1 MRIVILVAC
10 FWFATNTLESKI
22 VFYSDRDGNYEIYT
36 MNSDGTHQTR
46 LGFGYAPN
54 SMPVWSPNGR
64 QIAFES
70 YREGNR
76 EVYVMDADGKK
87 QRNLPRHPALDAFP
101 SWSLDGSQIV
111 FASARNDGRSGDLNL
126 FVMDAD
132 GGNVRQLT
140 NIAHAS
146 RPKWS
151 MANGWWILFEGYFN
165 KLQPTQEI
173 YVIRADGAGLRQISQ
188 PTNKHKIFA
197 SWSPNSEQI
206 LYTETTTFKVDN
218 MFPTIATLDAAGQKV
233 IRSEPIPIPLKV
245 FQPVAFS
252 ADGKSILFSG
262 KKQKRWNIYRLHLHN
277 RKLIRLTNTP
287 FKDVGP
293 HEWNPR
299 LSVSPQGL
307 TSTLWGKIKTIK

>member
-1 MRIVILVAC
+1 MRIIIAVVCL
-10 FWFATNTLESKI
+10 WLATSALESKI
-22 VFYSDRDGNYEIYT
+22 VFYSNRDRNYEIY
-36 MNSDGTHQTR
+36 MMDSDGTNQTR
-46 LGFGYAPN
+46 LGFDYGPN

-76 EVYVMDADGKK
+76 EVYVIDADGKK
-87 QRNLPRHPALDAFP
+87 QRNLTRQPALDAFP
-101 SWSLDGSQIV
+101 SWSPDGSQIV

-126 FVMDAD
+126 FVMDSD

-140 NIAHAS
+140 NMEHAS
-146 RPKWS
+146 RPQWS
-151 MANGWWILFEGYFN
+151 ALDGWILFEGYVN
-165 KLQPTQEI
+165 KAQLMQEI
-173 YVIRADGAGLRQISQ
+173 YVIHPDGVGLKQISQ
-188 PTNKHKIFA
+188 PTNRHKIFA
-197 SWSPNSEQI
+197 SWSPNGEQI
-206 LYTETTTFKVDN
+206 LYTETTTFNVDN
-218 MFPTIATLDAAGQKV
+218 MFPTIATLDPAGQKV
-233 IRSEPIPIPLKV
+233 ISSELIPIPLKV

-293 HEWNPR
+293 NEWNPR
-299 LSVSPQGL
+299 LSAPLQGL
-307 TSTLWGKIKTIK
+307 TPTLLGKIKANK